1 MTKARIC
8 DEDSKAKTSYYK
20 ALNDKKGK
28 GLDRGKPYENKGN
41 GNGKKKQGSG
51 NCYKC

>member
-8 DEDSKAKTSYYK
+8 DEDNKAKSSYYK
-20 ALNDKKGK
+20 AMNDRKGK

-41 GNGKKKQGSG
+41 ESGKKNQG
-51 NCYKC
+51 N